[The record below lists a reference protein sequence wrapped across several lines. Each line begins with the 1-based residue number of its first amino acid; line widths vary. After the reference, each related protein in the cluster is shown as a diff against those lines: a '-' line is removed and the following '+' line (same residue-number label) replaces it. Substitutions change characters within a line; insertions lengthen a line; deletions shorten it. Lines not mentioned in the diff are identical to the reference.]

1 MLKIICIYKQQVLP
15 ICKDK
20 DRYYCV
26 FIKEDIHR
34 SQYPVSN
41 SSLDKI
47 LQLYKDYIDTSKYIT
62 SEDYDLELEVNY
74 KDEVRNYYN
83 LPSADDTVTKFITQV
98 DREKIKALTTKDMK
112 INFTFGDTVTIN
124 LTQNKEG
131 SYIYTPKNDITSPI
145 QFFSV
150 RDAVLFF
157 SEFLLIKM
165 YDKEKRSL
173 VNIEYKNVGIAFYMS
188 DEDRTKSGWI
198 DYTTK
203 SVGFSNYLKV
213 NKKSE
218 DSIDDTIKHFINFV
232 DREEEIITKM
242 GSEEYFHLKM
252 QENTIAACGTLVQ
265 QILEDFPNSTES
277 LCNLLLDFKY
287 KLEEGVG
294 QKE

>member
-83 LPSADDTVTKFITQV
+83 LPSADDTVTKFITQI
-98 DREKIKALTTKDMK
+98 DSEKIEALTTIK
-112 INFTFGDTVTIN
+112 FTFGATVTIN

-150 RDAVLFF
+150 REAILFF
-157 SEFLLIKM
+157 SEFLPIKM

-173 VNIEYKNVGIAFYMS
+173 VNIEYKNVDIAFYMS
-188 DEDRTKSGWI
+188 DEGRTKSGWT

-203 SVGFSNYLKV
+203 SVGFSSYLKV
-213 NKKSE
+213 NKKAE

-232 DREEEIITKM
+232 DGNNKLEINSKTYLVKYEEEDNRYYTMFTPFLKITGK
-242 GSEEYFHLKM
+242 SVDEVKKKIKEIYWAF
-252 QENTIAACGTLVQ
+252 
-265 QILEDFPNSTES
+265 
-277 LCNLLLDFKY
+277 
-287 KLEEGVG
+287 EGNN
-294 QKE
+294 